1 MSKNNCAIEG
11 LIADLS
17 DEQLDE
23 LLAYVPAYSES
34 SLDNIEARS
43 LRMINAKNEAPK
55 RKLSTKK
62 VTLTFL
68 AAVLLLALS
77 TAVLAA
83 MTDLDLGQIFNSFFR
98 NPAATNVIDVGKTVE
113 ANGAE
118 ITVLQAFT
126 DGNEVHAILEIRDL
140 YASRLR
146 EGMRLMF
153 DMNTLAHAFTPIVY
167 NETNCVALVG
177 INMNRHF
184 MPIEVNDYLSFSIE
198 SLMRTEF
205 VLPSQIEFPLWLHAI
220 ERDMLSEEEW
230 VSEAASRGSADGGIM
245 GSYGRFLKLGE
256 IYEYL
261 PGVDWVVLTNIGV
274 YGNYLHVQ
282 TRRTNAWEPNV
293 GNIRL
298 VDRYGTAMWAKYSA
312 FVGDYKEEVFYI
324 GDIENWDEL
333 SLAFGG
339 GTVTT
344 EVIYGPW
351 DFYFPITA
359 RAQRISFNRQ
369 LQDSLHFSSVDVEI
383 SPMLTTI
390 HLSPINNED
399 IACYR
404 EFFRSMIDYVN
415 SFDVPFITLADGSRV
430 ELFMR
435 DSMFCSENGG
445 SYFFA
450 SLYFDILDL
459 HSITI
464 LDVEHHL
471 N

>member
-1 MSKNNCAIEG
+1 MSKNNLVIEG

-23 LLAYVPAYSES
+23 LLAYVPAFSES

-43 LRMINAKNEAPK
+43 LSMINSKIEAPK
-55 RKLSTKK
+55 KKLSTKK
-62 VTLTFL
+62 VAITFL

-83 MTDLDLGQIFNSFFR
+83 VTDLDLGQIFNSFFR
-98 NPAATNVIDVGKTVE
+98 NPAAANVMDVGKTVA
-113 ANGAE
+113 ANGIE

-126 DGNEVHAILEIRDL
+126 DGNEVHALLEIKDL
-140 YASRLR
+140 YRSRLGMGK
-146 EGMRLMF
+146 EMRLMF
-153 DMNTLAHAFTPIVY
+153 DMNTLGHAFTPIVY
-167 NETNCVALVG
+167 NETSGTASIG
-177 INMNRHF
+177 ININRHF
-184 MPIEVNDYLSFSIE
+184 MPIEVGDYLSFSLE

-205 VLPSQIEFPLWLHAI
+205 VLPTQIEFPLWLHAT
-220 ERDMLSEEEW
+220 ERDMISEEEW
-230 VSEAASRGSADGGIM
+230 INEAALRGLPDGGIA
-245 GSYGRFLKLGE
+245 GSYGHFLKLGE
-256 IYEYL
+256 LHEYL
-261 PGVDWVVLTNIGV
+261 PGVDWAVLTNIGV

-282 TRRTNAWEPNV
+282 TRRTDAWDPSV
-293 GNIRL
+293 GNILL
-298 VDRYGTAMWAKYSA
+298 VDKYGIAMWAKYGA
-312 FVGDYKEEVFYI
+312 FVGDYREEVFYI
-324 GDIENWDEL
+324 DDIENLDEL

-344 EVIYGPW
+344 EVIHGPW
-351 DFYFPITA
+351 NFYFPITA
-359 RAQRISFNRQ
+359 RAERTSFTMQ
-369 LQDSLHFSSVDVEI
+369 LQDSLHFRSVDVEI

-390 HLSPINNED
+390 HLSPIANED
-399 IACYR
+399 V
-404 EFFRSMIDYVN
+404 FLLGMIDYVS
-415 SFDVPFITLADGSRV
+415 SFNMPFITLTDGSRV

-445 SYFFA
+445 SYFFS

-464 LDVEHHL
+464 LDVEYYL

>member
-1 MSKNNCAIEG
+1 MSKNNFAIEG

-23 LLAYVPAYSES
+23 LLAYVPAFSES

-43 LRMINAKNEAPK
+43 LGMINSRVEAPK
-55 RKLSTKK
+55 RKLSIKK
-62 VTLTFL
+62 VALTFL

-83 MTDLDLGQIFNSFFR
+83 VTDLDFGQIFNSFFR
-98 NPAATNVIDVGKTVE
+98 NPTAANVMDIGKTVE
-113 ANGAE
+113 ANGIE

-126 DGNEVHAILEIRDL
+126 DGNEVHAVLEIRDL
-140 YASRLR
+140 YASRLGMG

-153 DMNTLAHAFTPIVY
+153 DMNTLGHAFTPIVY
-167 NETNCVALVG
+167 NETSGTAIVG
-177 INMNRHF
+177 ININRHF
-184 MPIEVNDYLSFSIE
+184 SPIDIGEYLSFSVE

-205 VLPSQIEFPLWLHAI
+205 VPPTQIEFPLWLHAV
-220 ERDMLSEEEW
+220 EKDMICEEEW
-230 VSEAASRGSADGGIM
+230 INEAASRGSPDGGIA
-245 GSYGRFLKLGE
+245 GSYGQFLKLGE
-256 IYEYL
+256 LHEYL
-261 PGVDWVVLTNIGV
+261 PGVDWAVLTNIGV
-274 YGNYLHVQ
+274 YGDYLHVQ
-282 TRRTNAWEPNV
+282 TRRTDTWDPSY

-298 VDRYGTAMWAKYSA
+298 VDTYGAAIWAKYGA
-312 FVGDYKEEVFYI
+312 FVGDYREEVFYI
-324 GDIENWDEL
+324 GDIENLYEL

-344 EVIYGPW
+344 EAIHGPW

-359 RAQRISFNRQ
+359 RAERISVTMQ
-369 LQDSLHFSSVDVEI
+369 LEDSLHFGSVDVEI

-390 HLSPINNED
+390 HLSPIANED
-399 IACYR
+399 VYLLG
-404 EFFRSMIDYVN
+404 MIDYVS
-415 SFDVPFITLADGSRV
+415 SFNVPFITLSDGSRV

-445 SYFFA
+445 SYFFS

-464 LDVEHHL
+464 LDMEYHL